1 MSDEKPP
8 SNVKKRALPSTFG
21 VAGIVKEGSHIF
33 YESVFSSRH
42 LGRISD
48 LIVARLKDT
57 GTNERGMR
65 SMLLHSLLEACDQQI
80 TGKPAL
86 LECGLD
92 DELFAVTV
100 CFQMDAKDAPN
111 VQAFQRKLAEVDGQ
125 TGGVP
130 FEGAFFALRQHAHR
144 FFIRI
149 QPIAR
154 RFELGAILYFAG
166 PPAEADFLAEEI
178 DLDLGMKVEMVVVPD
193 GEIPGKHHAEYT
205 ELGDLDYAKLLAD
218 DDPGNLVVESATGE
232 LIANQ
237 LAKTVASSAAQE
249 EALKKSGV
257 SSKKA
262 AQLVKAQKEL
272 EEAQAWLKAG
282 KPSKEDVEKIAG
294 GDTDAELVAA
304 LVKGGMAAKDI
315 AQKVKGGKN
324 TEELAQLV
332 KSGLKPEEAL
342 ALLKGGTEEAE
353 VAALV
358 KGGMT
363 KEEASKLVK
372 GRREE
377 QETAAMLVKGGK
389 GGSGKAGSTMVR
401 GSGLAEDE
409 EGYGSGS
416 GAKAARPKPKKGL
429 LSKLFGGSDAGDDEE
444 FDIPEDQMDGPI
456 TQKVKRVVKVK
467 KVNPVTQQEEIVEEV
482 IEEVVELPKKA
493 TSPWARKK
501 VARARDE
508 DIEDPDQLDEIEDSS
523 DEDDDE
529 APVRRKKPR
538 SGLRPEPKAKGLGG
552 ALGKLFGGSEE
563 DEDEAENNAA
573 AESEDLDEDSS
584 DDAEG
589 LPKKA
594 KRKAAAEGAERP
606 KKKKKGGLLGGLLS
620 SDTEED
626 VPEDDGDS
634 EESSDADS
642 PSTSDSAAPARAKK
656 KKKKGFLAGLLSS
669 DDSEKE
675 EAEEETSES
684 ESSDSAEASDGKP
697 KKKKTAALDEKF
709 ERTPAG
715 EASEAVRLVEDIA
728 EGAMSNTLNKLNKE
742 AREVIAQSK
751 SEKVAKWVD
760 NVMAEIMAEKARLNQ
775 MGRQATSSIKR
786 KEVEIKQAENNLKSR
801 EAAIQ
806 NELKSKERALRNKDA
821 ALDRLRFTLNQKQ
834 TTIDKLK
841 TQLGGGLGPSTEV
854 KQKGSGSVEVSALQ
868 IKLDRSTRQLEEA
881 KKMNTQLSEK
891 VAEMQR
897 SGSATSANAG
907 ELKKRLDSATKM
919 LGQAKKGNDQ
929 LGLQVMNLQKETATL
944 KAEMNRLKSEN
955 VALQQAKGKPGTGDG
970 KGGAGGAGTPAA
982 GGGAKPGAAA

>member
-8 SNVKKRALPSTFG
+8 SSVKKRALPAAFG

-144 FFIRI
+144 FFVRI

-166 PPAEADFLAEEI
+166 PPADADTGAEEI
-178 DLDLGMKVEMVVVPD
+178 DLDLGMKVEMLVVPD

-237 LAKTVASSAAQE
+237 LAKTVASSATQE
-249 EALKKSGV
+249 EALKKAGV

-332 KSGLKPEEAL
+332 KAGLKPEEAL

-389 GGSGKAGSTMVR
+389 GGAAKTGSTMVR
-401 GSGLAEDE
+401 GTGLSEDE

-416 GAKAARPKPKKGL
+416 GLKAARPKKKGL
-429 LSKLFGGSDAGDDEE
+429 LSKLFGGSDAGDDD

-501 VARARDE
+501 VARSSDE
-508 DIEDPDQLDEIEDSS
+508 DIEDPDQLDEIEDSA
-523 DEDDDE
+523 DEDDDV
-529 APVRRKKPR
+529 PVRRKKAR
-538 SGLRPEPKAKGLGG
+538 SGARPVPKAKGLGG
-552 ALGKLFGGSEE
+552 ALGKLFGGDEE
-563 DEDEAENNAA
+563 DEGETEDDAL
-573 AESEDLDEDSS
+573 AESEDLDDDSPES
-584 DDAEG
+584 EG

-594 KRKAAAEGAERP
+594 KRKAAEAAERP

-626 VPEDDGDS
+626 VAEEDGESADSSDS
-634 EESSDADS
+634 EGSSAS
-642 PSTSDSAAPARAKK
+642 SGSAQAPARKK

-675 EAEEETSES
+675 ESEEETSDS
-684 ESSDSAEASDGKP
+684 EA
-697 KKKKTAALDEKF
+697 KKKKSAAADEKF

-728 EGAMSNTLNKLNKE
+728 EGAMSKSLNKLNQE

-801 EAAIQ
+801 ESAIQ

-868 IKLDRSTRQLEEA
+868 IKLDRSTRQLEES

-919 LGQAKKGNDQ
+919 LSQAKKGNDQ

>member
-8 SNVKKRALPSTFG
+8 STVKKRALPAAFG

-33 YESVFSSRH
+33 YENVFSSRH

-48 LIVARLKDT
+48 LIVARLKDS

-65 SMLLHSLLEACDQQI
+65 SMLMHSLLEACEQQI
-80 TGKPAL
+80 TGKPTL

-100 CFQMDAKDAPN
+100 CFQMDANDAPN

-130 FEGAFFALRQHAHR
+130 FEGAFFALREHAHR
-144 FFIRI
+144 FFVRI

-166 PPAEADFLAEEI
+166 PPAEADIAAEEI
-178 DLDLGMKVEMVVVPD
+178 DLDLGMRVEMVLVPD
-193 GEIPGKHHAEYT
+193 GEVPGKHYADYT
-205 ELGDLDYAKLLAD
+205 ELGDLDYVKLLAT

-237 LAKTVASSAAQE
+237 IAKTVASSESQE
-249 EALKKSGV
+249 EALKKAGV

-294 GDTDAELVAA
+294 ADPDAELVAA

-332 KSGLKPEEAL
+332 KAGLKPEEAV
-342 ALLKGGTEEAE
+342 ALLKGGNEEAE

-363 KEEASKLVK
+363 KEEATKLVK
-372 GRREE
+372 GRKEE

-389 GGSGKAGSTMVR
+389 GGAAKVGSTMVR
-401 GSGLAEDE
+401 GTGLAEDE

-416 GAKAARPKPKKGL
+416 GLKAARPKPKKGL
-429 LSKLFGGSDAGDDEE
+429 LSKLFGGSDSGGDED

-456 TQKVKRVVKVK
+456 TQKIKRVVKVK

-482 IEEVVELPKKA
+482 IEEIVELPKKA
-493 TSPWARKK
+493 ATPWARKK
-501 VARARDE
+501 VARARIE
-508 DIEDPDQLDEIEDSS
+508 DLEDPDQLDDLEDSE
-523 DEDDDE
+523 DEDDE
-529 APVRRKKPR
+529 APVRRKKARTGP
-538 SGLRPEPKAKGLGG
+538 RPEPKAKGLGG
-552 ALGKLFGGSEE
+552 ALENLFGGDE
-563 DEDEAENNAA
+563 EDEAE
-573 AESEDLDEDSS
+573 DLEEGASS
-584 DDAEG
+584 DTDG
-589 LPKKA
+589 LPKEA
-594 KRKAAAEGAERP
+594 KP
-606 KKKKKGGLLGGLLS
+606 KRKKKGGLLGGLLS
-620 SDTEED
+620 SDSEED
-626 VPEDDGDS
+626 VPEEDGASDS
-634 EESSDADS
+634 S
-642 PSTSDSAAPARAKK
+642 PSRKK

-669 DDSEKE
+669 DDSE
-675 EAEEETSES
+675 EEESE
-684 ESSDSAEASDGKP
+684 EEGSDSEA
-697 KKKKTAALDEKF
+697 KKKKSGASDEKF

-728 EGAMSNTLNKLNKE
+728 EGAMSKSLKKLNEE
-742 AREVIAQSK
+742 ASEVIAQSK
-751 SEKVAKWVD
+751 SEKVSKWVD
-760 NVMAEIMAEKARLNQ
+760 NVMAEIMAEKTRLNQ

-868 IKLDRSTRQLEEA
+868 IKLDRSTRQLEES

-907 ELKKRLDSATKM
+907 EMKKRLDSATKM
-919 LGQAKKGNDQ
+919 LSQAKKGNDQ

-955 VALQQAKGKPGTGDG
+955 VALQQAKGKPGAGDG

>member
-8 SNVKKRALPSTFG
+8 STVKKRALPAAFG

-33 YESVFSSRH
+33 YENVFSSRH

-48 LIVARLKDT
+48 LIVARLKDS

-65 SMLLHSLLEACDQQI
+65 SMLMHSLLEACEQQI
-80 TGKPAL
+80 TGKPTL

-100 CFQMDAKDAPN
+100 CFQMDADDAPN

-130 FEGAFFALRQHAHR
+130 FEGAFFALREHAHR
-144 FFIRI
+144 FFVRI

-154 RFELGAILYFAG
+154 RFELGAVLYFAG
-166 PPAEADFLAEEI
+166 PPAEGDIAAEEI
-178 DLDLGMKVEMVVVPD
+178 DLDLGMRVEMVLVPD
-193 GEIPGKHHAEYT
+193 GEVPGKHYADYT
-205 ELGDLDYAKLLAD
+205 ELGDLDYVKLLAT

-237 LAKTVASSAAQE
+237 IAKSVASSESQE
-249 EALKKSGV
+249 EALKKAGV

-294 GDTDAELVAA
+294 ADPDAELVAA

-332 KSGLKPEEAL
+332 KAGLKPEEAV
-342 ALLKGGTEEAE
+342 ALLKGGNEEAE

-363 KEEASKLVK
+363 KEEATKLVK
-372 GRREE
+372 GRKEE

-389 GGSGKAGSTMVR
+389 GGAAKVASTMVR
-401 GSGLAEDE
+401 GTGLAEDE

-416 GAKAARPKPKKGL
+416 GLKAARPKPKKGL
-429 LSKLFGGSDAGDDEE
+429 LSKLFGGSGAGDDED

-482 IEEVVELPKKA
+482 IEEIVELPKKVA
-493 TSPWARKK
+493 TPWARKK
-501 VARARDE
+501 VARAKDE
-508 DIEDPDQLDEIEDSS
+508 DIEDPDQLDELEDSS
-523 DEDDDE
+523 DQDGDDDE
-529 APVRRKKPR
+529 APVRRKKARTGP
-538 SGLRPEPKAKGLGG
+538 RPEPKAKGLGG
-552 ALGKLFGGSEE
+552 ALENLFGGDEE
-563 DEDEAENNAA
+563 DDA
-573 AESEDLDEDSS
+573 EDLDDGASA
-584 DDAEG
+584 DVAG

-594 KRKAAAEGAERP
+594 KR
-606 KKKKKGGLLGGLLS
+606 KKKGGLLGGLLS
-620 SDTEED
+620 SDSEED
-626 VPEDDGDS
+626 VPEEDG
-634 EESSDADS
+634 ESSDS
-642 PSTSDSAAPARAKK
+642 SAPARKK

-675 EAEEETSES
+675 ESEEETS
-684 ESSDSAEASDGKP
+684 DTEA
-697 KKKKTAALDEKF
+697 KKKKSGESDEKF

-728 EGAMSNTLNKLNKE
+728 EGAMSKSLNKLNQE

-760 NVMAEIMAEKARLNQ
+760 NVMAEIMAEKTRLNQ

-801 EAAIQ
+801 EAAVQ

-821 ALDRLRFTLNQKQ
+821 ALDRLRLTLNQKQ
-834 TTIDKLK
+834 STIDKLK
-841 TQLGGGLGPSTEV
+841 TQLGGGLGPSAEV

-881 KKMNTQLSEK
+881 KKMSTQLSEK

-919 LGQAKKGNDQ
+919 LSQAKKGNDQ

-955 VALQQAKGKPGTGDG
+955 VALQQAKGKSGTGDG
-970 KGGAGGAGTPAA
+970 KGGAGGTGTPAA